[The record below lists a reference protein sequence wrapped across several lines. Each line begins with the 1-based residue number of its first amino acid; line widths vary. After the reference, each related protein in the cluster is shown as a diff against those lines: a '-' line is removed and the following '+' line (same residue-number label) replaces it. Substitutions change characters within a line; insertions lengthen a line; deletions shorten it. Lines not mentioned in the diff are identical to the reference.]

1 MNLNTSFVEKFNS
14 NNITGTTMAVALT
27 PGTPNQIYFSI
38 NGNIETLNAHH
49 FGEAVIETVRNTES
63 IKTIIFDFKA
73 VNYLSS
79 SGVGSI
85 IHILTIPETRSI
97 EIFFLNVNEKI
108 QSVFRVLGFANILK
122 ILKED
127 AYASKFPISKNCP
140 KCKTEV
146 RITSRT
152 AFPCPKCG
160 VDLLCTDNDELMVQS
175 SSGRLFLTLLLSIP

>member
-1 MNLNTSFVEKFNS
+1 MELNTSFVEKFNT
-14 NNITGTTMAVALT
+14 NNITGTTMAAAIT
-27 PGTPNQIYFSI
+27 PGTPYQIYFSI
-38 NGNIETLNAHH
+38 NGNIETLNAHN
-49 FGEAVIETVRNTES
+49 FGEAVIETIRNNEG

-85 IHILTIPETRSI
+85 IHILTIPETRNI

-127 AYASKFPISKNCP
+127 AYASRFPITQICP
-140 KCKTEV
+140 KCKTEI
-146 RITSRT
+146 RITSIA

-160 VDLLCTDNDELMVQS
+160 INLASTETGDLIVK
-175 SSGRLFLTLLLSIP
+175 